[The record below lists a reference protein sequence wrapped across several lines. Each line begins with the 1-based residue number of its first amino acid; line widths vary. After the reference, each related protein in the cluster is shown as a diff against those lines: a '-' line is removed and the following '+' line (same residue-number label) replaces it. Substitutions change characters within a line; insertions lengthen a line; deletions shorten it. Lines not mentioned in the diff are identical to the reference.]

1 MVVGFIFK
9 VNQPLFFLAVDGN
22 RNYDTAGID
31 LLRLLQ
37 ILQLTFTAKLLHSE
51 NSQIHQADKLVVTVF
66 VNNLTV
72 CQVLF
77 VGSFHRLIVIALCKG
92 NVL

>member
-1 MVVGFIFK
+1 MGLILK
-9 VNQPLFFLAVDGN
+9 VYQPLFFLAVDGN

-72 CQVLF
+72 CQILL
-77 VGSFHRLIVIALCKG
+77 VGSLHRLVVIALGKG
-92 NVL
+92 YIL